1 MPLVKQFCAAI
12 AAGGVIVWPAATAQ
26 MIDQLAARDAAGA
39 LDACI
44 ASGSTELQCKRDFP
58 ATISPG
64 LEPAEDVRFEAISV
78 FGIRGLDR
86 AGSSSIISASDIA
99 DRAADHPAEILNTVP
114 GVNIH
119 MNSLQEHLIAI
130 RSPVLTGG
138 AGQGSFLV
146 LENGV
151 PTRSPAF
158 GNVNI
163 LIEPHH
169 ETAEFIEIV
178 RGPGSAQYGS
188 NAIHGLINIIHGG
201 PHDRSI
207 AAHLS
212 GSTLGRQKIDLIADQ
227 GYLGRG
233 ALSVQSDTGWRDNT
247 DLLQLKASG
256 QVETTLGDW
265 KITGWGSSSFMEQ
278 ETADFLNGAKAY
290 KDRDIAKA
298 NDDPLAYRD
307 AWSVRLGAR
316 LARDVFGGELSFTP
330 FARHQNMDFRQH
342 FLPNKSF
349 EENGHTGA
357 GVMVRYSHTP
367 SDNIDWRLG
376 LDTDIASGF
385 LKERQD
391 EPFGFFP
398 GDGRFPVGLHY
409 DYDVDTALLGVWGEI
424 DWQLDD
430 KTELQVGIRAE
441 THNYDYRTNI
451 PAGINGRFKV
461 PENRD
466 DDFDFVTP
474 KLAILHELAPNT
486 TLYARYARA
495 SRAPQA
501 SDLYRIQ
508 SLQGTAE
515 ASVETADS
523 FEVGVRGL
531 GLDGALVYE
540 ITAYHMEKDNFFF
553 RDADGI
559 NVTDG
564 STRHKGIE
572 AGADLVLN
580 DHWRL
585 RGAVSWSDQTYT
597 FDRIVGRVSDTIS
610 EGDRID
616 TAPEWLGD
624 AAIVWTPD
632 NAFEAV
638 LSAEHIG
645 EYFTNPGNTR
655 SYPGHTIV
663 SLRSSYQYSPEL
675 SAYIHIQN
683 LFDTAYA
690 DRADFGFGSDR
701 FFPGEPLNATIGIR
715 RTF

>member
-1 MPLVKQFCAAI
+1 MALVKK
-12 AAGGVIVWPAATAQ
+12 VIVSGAVGALVGPFATAQ
-26 MIDQLAARDAAGA
+26 MIDQIATRDAVRA
-39 LDACI
+39 LDDCMA
-44 ASGSTELQCKRDFP
+44 AGTTELQCKRDLP
-58 ATISPG
+58 ANLMAG
-64 LEPAEDVRFEAISV
+64 LSTDEDVRFQPISV
-78 FGIRGLDR
+78 FGVSGLDR
-86 AGSSSIISASDIA
+86 AGNSSIISARDIA
-99 DRAADHPAEILNTVP
+99 DLAADHPAEILNTVP

-188 NAIHGLINIIHGG
+188 NAVHGLINIIHGG
-201 PHDRSI
+201 PQERGI
-207 AAHLS
+207 RAHLS
-212 GSTLGRQKIDLIADQ
+212 GSTLGRQKLDLIADQ
-227 GYLGRG
+227 GYIGRG
-233 ALSVQSDTGWRDNT
+233 ALSLQSDTGWRDST

-265 KITGWGSSSFMEQ
+265 RITGWGSSSYMEQ
-278 ETADFLNGAKAY
+278 ETADFINGAKAY
-290 KDRDIAKA
+290 KDRDVAKS

-307 AWSVRLGAR
+307 AWSVRVGAR
-316 LARDVFGGELSFTP
+316 LERDIFGGELSLTP

-357 GVMVRYSHTP
+357 GIMVRYNDTLSE
-367 SDNIDWRLG
+367 DIDWRLG
-376 LDTDIASGF
+376 FDSDIASGY

-391 EPFGFFP
+391 DPFGFFP

-409 DYDVDTALLGVWGEI
+409 DYDVDTALFAVWSEL
-424 DWQLDD
+424 DWHINAR
-430 KTELQVGIRAE
+430 TELQFGIRAE
-441 THNYDYRTNI
+441 THDYNYRTNI
-451 PAGINGRFKV
+451 EAGVNGRFKV
-461 PENRD
+461 PEDRD
-466 DDFDFVTP
+466 DDFTFVTP
-474 KLAILHELAPNT
+474 KLALLYAVTPDT

-515 ASVETADS
+515 AGVETADS
-523 FEVGVRGL
+523 FEVGLRGL
-531 GLDGALVYE
+531 GFDGRLVYD
-540 ITAYHMEKDNFFF
+540 IAAYHMEKDNFFF
-553 RDADGI
+553 RDADGL

-564 STRHKGIE
+564 ATRHQGIE
-572 AGADLVLN
+572 AGADLAMN
-580 DHWRL
+580 EQWRL
-585 RGAVSWSDQTYT
+585 RGSLSWSDQTYR
-597 FDRIVGRVSDTIS
+597 FDRVVGRASDTITK
-610 EGDRID
+610 GDRID
-616 TAPEWLGD
+616 TAPEWLAD
-624 AAIVWTPD
+624 IALVWSPD
-632 NAFEAV
+632 EHFETV

-645 EYFTNPGNTR
+645 DYFTNPGNTR
-655 SYPGHTIV
+655 SYPGHTV
-663 SLRSSYQYSPEL
+663 LSLRTSYQYSPEL
-675 SAYIHIQN
+675 TAYVNVRN

-701 FFPGEPLNATIGIR
+701 FFPGEPLNATIGVR